1 MKKKLIIFQFLY
13 YIFTVIVYM
22 AFFYTVSLMLDIADA
37 GLGEAVF
44 ATYVALLF
52 MTPVLV
58 AFLMRFSLFK
68 WYVDPIAAAVIPLFL
83 YGSMI
88 INTVRRSDRGLESAF
103 LVVNRELADDGG
115 AGFIFLILLFA
126 FGLIASFSVKR
137 AQGKSISYRLL
148 FKEK

>member
-37 GLGEAVF
+37 GLGAAVF
-44 ATYVALLF
+44 ATYVTLFF
-52 MTPVLV
+52 MTPVLI
-58 AFLMRFSLFK
+58 AFLMRFSFFK
-68 WYVDPIAAAVIPLFL
+68 WYVDPIAAALIPLFL

-88 INTVRRSDRGLESAF
+88 INTVRRSDRGFGSAF
-103 LVVNRELADDGG
+103 LVVNGKLADDGG
-115 AGFIFLILLFA
+115 AGFIFLVLLFA
-126 FGLIASFSVKR
+126 FGLIASFSIKR

-148 FKEK
+148 FKAE

>member
-37 GLGEAVF
+37 GLGAAVF
-44 ATYVALLF
+44 ATYVTLFF
-52 MTPVLV
+52 MTPVLI
-58 AFLMRFSLFK
+58 AFLMRFSFFK
-68 WYVDPIAAAVIPLFL
+68 WYVDPIAAALIPLFL

-88 INTVRRSDRGLESAF
+88 INTVRRSDRGFESAF
-103 LVVNRELADDGG
+103 LVVNRKLADDGG
-115 AGFIFLILLFA
+115 AGFIFLVLLFA
-126 FGLIASFSVKR
+126 FGLIASFSIKR

-148 FKEK
+148 FKAE

>member
-1 MKKKLIIFQFLY
+1 
-13 YIFTVIVYM
+13 M

-44 ATYVALLF
+44 ATYVALFF

-83 YGSMI
+83 YSSMI
-88 INTVRRSDRGLESAF
+88 INTVRRSDRGFGSAF
-103 LVVNRELADDGG
+103 LAVNRKLAYDGG
-115 AGFIFLILLFA
+115 AGFIFLIYLIRRFLVARSGTMLQSSISHTWYVTPKSFATFADSFALFA
-126 FGLIASFSVKR
+126 VVSSGVMI
-137 AQGKSISYRLL
+137 
-148 FKEK
+148 